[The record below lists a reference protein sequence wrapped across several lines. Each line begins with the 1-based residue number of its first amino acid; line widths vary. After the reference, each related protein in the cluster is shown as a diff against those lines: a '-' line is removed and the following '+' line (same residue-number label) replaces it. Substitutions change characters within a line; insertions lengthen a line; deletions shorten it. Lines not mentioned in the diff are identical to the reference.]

1 MTSPSVKLLRTQSD
15 DRLVELARAG
25 HERAFEAIV
34 ERYRRPLL
42 RHCRRF
48 LSDARAEDAL
58 QQALVSAWT
67 ALARGDEVREL
78 RPWLYRIVRNTS
90 LNALRAPGYNF
101 EQLVDSLQ
109 GAGGPAELAERRAV
123 VQSTLAGLA
132 GLPERQREAL
142 LRIAVEGRPQG
153 EVAEEL
159 GLTEGAVRQ
168 LVHRA
173 RTSLRAAAT
182 AVTPLPLVTW
192 LAGANERGD
201 VVARLGEMI
210 AGGGAGATLAKAS
223 TVAVLAGGVVGGPA
237 VVNHLGHRPAP
248 EARAAVE
255 VSAPNAGA
263 RRDAGRPAR
272 SDVTGVALTPVAS
285 VTARVPAP
293 ATRPE
298 RSAGGSHRSSGGSG
312 SDSSSRRNEGR
323 DDAVR
328 PSAPTQKRS
337 DDADDSGDDDTTPRS
352 PESGRDRQRSH
363 GGDDDSTVTAP
374 EDDAEPSDSSG
385 SGSGGSDDDAEEPDD
400 DLSAP
405 VSSPAPT
412 ATPAAVAEPDDDKL
426 KPEPAEAESSVKPD
440 SSGHGS
446 D

>member
-248 EARAAVE
+248 EARAAVK
-255 VSAPNAGA
+255 VSGPNAGA
-263 RRDAGRPAR
+263 GRDAGRPAR
-272 SDVTGVALTPVAS
+272 SDLTGMALTPLAS
-285 VTARVPAP
+285 ATARVAAP
-293 ATRPE
+293 AARPE
-298 RSAGGSHRSSGGSG
+298 RSPGGSHRSSGGSG

-328 PSAPTQKRS
+328 PSVPTQKRS

-363 GGDDDSTVTAP
+363 GGDDSTVTAS

-400 DLSAP
+400 HLSAP

-412 ATPAAVAEPDDDKL
+412 ATPSAVAEPDDDEL
-426 KPEPAEAESSVKPD
+426 KPEPAEAESFVKPD
-440 SSGHGS
+440 FSGHGS